1 MFACSDEASLARALR
16 EPQDEAELRAALWA
30 LLGCVESG
38 ALMPSSELV
47 DLLQGYQ
54 ADSLLGAALAGLVLA
69 RLQPGPPSLVVLARV
84 LPALV
89 QVLRSFERDG
99 FAPLRAGFSR
109 RDVLAG
115 RAVTTT
121 LPALPQGVADGVDAN
136 GTLWLR
142 TADGQRHAVAS
153 GDVSLRPAAAPPP
166 PYAG

>member
-16 EPQDEAELRAALWA
+16 EPQDEAERRAALWA

-84 LPALV
+84 LPALQMAAQTQLEQEV
-89 QVLRSFERDG
+89 QRRARALFADRSPRDD
-99 FAPLRAGFSR
+99 FAQIVETFSFQSGAPG
-109 RDVLAG
+109 DEQHLYQAIAHVD
-115 RAVTTT
+115 
-121 LPALPQGVADGVDAN
+121 PARL
-136 GTLWLR
+136 
-142 TADGQRHAVAS
+142 
-153 GDVSLRPAAAPPP
+153 
-166 PYAG
+166 